1 MVLTPF
7 KIRPLIE
14 RNENEFVD
22 PEYSAGNENV
32 KKKKKKK
39 AYDVEKIENLI
50 LND

>member
-39 AYDVEKIENLI
+39 RRTTLRK
-50 LND
+50 

>member
-39 AYDVEKIENLI
+39 KRTTLRK
-50 LND
+50 